1 VWLHGNLPWL
11 SQGLPSLAC
20 VPVNPRAVLGRG
32 VVVNAGDPVPQPWA
46 GAPEVVVDDDAL
58 ADPAGVVALLHEAWA
73 ARRAVVVRLAA
84 DPALFRVPPDI
95 EVAEPWRLDPGFEL
109 WHDRL
114 HFLVWANTY
123 DARDGEPVWWWG
135 RKAQRLGAAA
145 APHGDA
151 IDGSAAADVVLPD
164 GTPAWIDGGPRGDVG
179 AGTVGEAVVVH
190 AESIDWG
197 RLTPVPAHDGG
208 PADGRLAADQLRA
221 VDHGSGPARVIAPAG
236 SGKTRVLT
244 ERLRHLLVARGYEP
258 EGVVAVAY
266 NRKARDEMVA
276 RTAGVGARILT
287 LNALGYE
294 LVASGL
300 GRRPDVLDVRDV
312 RRLLEPLVPRGAR
325 RLNTDPLAPYVEAL
339 SAVRLGLRDPIAVE
353 DERGDVPGLADAFP
367 AYRAE
372 LRRRG
377 VVDFD
382 EQVLLAIELLLGDGA
397 FRRGQQARHR
407 HLLVDEFQD
416 LTPAHVLLIRLLST
430 PRLDVFGVGDDDQ
443 VIYGHAGASPRF
455 LTDFGRFFPAA
466 AEHALEVN
474 YRCPPAVVDAASHL
488 LTRNRV
494 RVVKR
499 IRAARADPVT
509 AEPESDALRVRRHVP
524 QEGATELVDV
534 VRAWLGGDG
543 AARPCDIAVLTR
555 VGSLLLAPHV
565 ALVDAGVPVAS
576 ILRADALTRTGLRAA
591 LAYLRIAADDGRM
604 EPRDLIEVYRRPS
617 RSLPNWIERWLGR
630 CHSVDDVRRA
640 AGRIDDVKVAAKVDG
655 LATDLA
661 KLAALARSGSTR
673 SVLEHVRDA
682 VGLGQAV
689 DLLDATGV
697 AGESHRDDL
706 EALLQVADLHPDPG
720 GFEPWLRTALT
731 RPGDDDGVVLST
743 IHRVKGREWPRVVVF
758 GATDGIM
765 PHRLSHGRAALE
777 EERRVFHVAITR
789 AIGQVEVLADA
800 SRPSPFLAELD
811 RDATPAEVEA
821 EPMADASPPPRRPA
835 DMPAPQAAPVDP
847 GTARL
852 EAALR
857 EWRRARSRADGVPA
871 FVVIHDRHLVAIAER
886 RPMDRAALAACPGIG
901 PAKLAAY
908 GDELVS
914 LVRGVGGE
922 PSPFSPSD
930 S

>member
-1 VWLHGNLPWL
+1 
-11 SQGLPSLAC
+11 
-20 VPVNPRAVLGRG
+20 VPVNLPAAFGRG

-58 ADPAGVVALLHEAWA
+58 AEPAAVVAALHEAWA
-73 ARRAVVVRLAA
+73 ARRAVVVRLAV
-84 DPALFRVPPDI
+84 DPARFREPPDI

-123 DARDGEPVWWWG
+123 DARDGEPVWWWA

-145 APHGDA
+145 APHSHAVDSGV
-151 IDGSAAADVVLPD
+151 AADVVLAD
-164 GTPAWIDGGPRGDVG
+164 GTPAWIDGGPRGDLG
-179 AGTVGEAVVVH
+179 AGTVGEAAVVH
-190 AESIDWG
+190 AESIDCG
-197 RLTPVPAHDGG
+197 RLTPVPALEGG
-208 PADGRLAADQLRA
+208 PADGRLAADQLRP
-221 VDHGSGPARVIAPAG
+221 VRHGSGPARVIAPAG

-244 ERLRHLLVARGYEP
+244 ERLRHLLASRGYEP

-339 SAVRLGLRDPIAVE
+339 SAVRLGLRDPIDVE

-367 AYRAE
+367 AYRTE

-397 FRRGQQARHR
+397 FRRAQQARHR

-430 PRLDVFGVGDDDQ
+430 PRFDVFGVGDDDQ

-455 LTDFGRFFPAA
+455 LTEFGRYFPAA

-474 YRCPPAVVDAASHL
+474 YRCPPAVVDAAGHL

-494 RVVKR
+494 RVVKT
-499 IRAARADPVT
+499 IRAAGADQAT
-509 AEPESDALRVRRHVP
+509 ADTPAAGAGDALRVRRHVP
-524 QEGATELVDV
+524 QEGAAELVDV
-534 VRAWLGGDG
+534 IRAWLGGDG
-543 AARPCDIAVLTR
+543 AAQPGDVAVLTR

-565 ALVDAGVPVAS
+565 ALVEAGVPVAS
-576 ILRADALTRTGLRAA
+576 ILRSDVLTRTGLRAA
-591 LAYLRIAADDGRM
+591 LAYLRIAADGENM

-617 RSLPNWIERWLGR
+617 RGLPNWIERWFGR

-655 LATDLA
+655 LASDLA
-661 KLAALARSGSTR
+661 KLAAVARSGSTR

-689 DLLDATGV
+689 DLLDASGV

-731 RPGDDDGVVLST
+731 RSGDDDGVVLST

-765 PHRLSHGRAALE
+765 PHRLANGRAALE

-789 AIGQVEVLADA
+789 AIDRVEVMTDT
-800 SRPSPFLAELD
+800 SRPSPFLVELD
-811 RDATPAEVEA
+811 RDATPAELEA
-821 EPMADASPPPRRPA
+821 EPVADGSPRSRQRPTDVPARPA
-835 DMPAPQAAPVDP
+835 ASAAPADP
-847 GTARL
+847 GTLRL

-857 EWRRARSRADGVPA
+857 EWRLTRSRADGVPA
-871 FVVIHDRHLVAIAER
+871 FVVIHDRHLTAIAER
-886 RPMDRAALAACPGIG
+886 RPMDRVALAACPGIG

-908 GDELVS
+908 GDELVA
-914 LVRGVGGE
+914 LVRSVSALPDASGAGVG
-922 PSPFSPSD
+922 
-930 S
+930 